1 MSLLSTLHSCQF
13 RLNLDNQSA
22 YDEHLDENVHNV
34 NNNKNKNDY
43 ALEFVLAVGVPLD
56 KIPPKYQPYLS
67 KEDLVAYAKEK
78 YKECDFAPY
87 LDKMAKW
94 QQEIFLVVWARIDLY
109 EKYRTRIGTAKQ
121 LANMSFRQWLVE
133 GR

>member
-1 MSLLSTLHSCQF
+1 M
-13 RLNLDNQSA
+13 
-22 YDEHLDENVHNV
+22 
-34 NNNKNKNDY
+34 
-43 ALEFVLAVGVPLD
+43 AVGVPLED
-56 KIPPKYQPYLS
+56 IPPKYQPYLS

-121 LANMSFRQWLVE
+121 LANMSFKQWLVE
-133 GR
+133 GRWNVILHCNTPSPFISCNLLF